1 MKVSELLKKIGSI
14 GGAEIHIVF
23 KADKAVQDPDVVTMN
38 GDTPEETADQIIE
51 RAAEY
56 SLQEISIAYNDVQ
69 ITAVKAAKRPPKPK
83 TDKVSEERREEQK
96 QAIRDEME
104 RLKQAVA
111 ELVVAVAEP
120 FRQVREKDRRRA
132 GALLGNIR
140 AAVRRILTRIFRK
153 GAAGK

>member
-14 GGAEIHIVF
+14 GGAEIHIAF
-23 KADKAVQDPDVVTMN
+23 KADKADQDPDVVTLN

-69 ITAVKAAKRPPKPK
+69 ITAVKAAKRPPKQK

-96 QAIRDEME
+96 RAIRNEME
-104 RLKQAVA
+104 RLKQ
-111 ELVVAVAEP
+111 AVAEP

-140 AAVRRILTRIFRK
+140 AAVRRILTRLFGIRR
-153 GAAGK
+153 GE

>member
-23 KADKAVQDPDVVTMN
+23 KADKADQDPDVVTMN

-51 RAAEY
+51 RAVEY
-56 SLQEISIAYNDVQ
+56 SLQEISIAYNDIQ
-69 ITAVKAAKRPPKPK
+69 ITAVKAAKRQPKQK
-83 TDKVSEERREEQK
+83 ADKVSEERREEQK

-111 ELVVAVAEP
+111 ELVAAVAEP
-120 FRQVREKDRRRA
+120 FRKVREKDRRRT

-140 AAVRRILTRIFRK
+140 AAVRRILTRLFGIRR
-153 GAAGK
+153 GE